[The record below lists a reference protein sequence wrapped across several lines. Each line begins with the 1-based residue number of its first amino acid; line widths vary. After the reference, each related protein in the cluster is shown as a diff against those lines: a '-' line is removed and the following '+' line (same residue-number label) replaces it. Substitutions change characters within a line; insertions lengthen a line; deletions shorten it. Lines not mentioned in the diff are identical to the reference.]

1 MRLIHYLL
9 TYDSRTGQLGVQ
21 QFDDPSEATAAYGEA
36 ERAHLDDRELEIVL
50 IGADSLET
58 IKQTHGHYFSNGA
71 AVRLPELVGG

>member
-1 MRLIHYLL
+1 MSLIHFLL

-50 IGADSLET
+50 IGSDSLET
-58 IKQTHGHYFSNGA
+58 IRQTHGHYFSNGA
-71 AVRLPELVGG
+71 AVRLPKFAGS